1 MENFSNVKVIAQK
14 EFTDHLKSPVFLSF
28 TATFTLVVLA
38 WSYVQGTEVEYTL
51 NVLGSPDIMR
61 GFKGVAEVVGCFAP
75 IIGIVLGFDAIVK
88 EIRSSSMNVLLTHPV
103 FRDNIILGKIL
114 GSGSCILLVLF
125 FSINLATGVM
135 LMASGLPITMQ
146 QIIRIEMFVSLT
158 FFYALIFLAI
168 SIMISTIAK
177 KSNNSFLFNLIF
189 WLVITV
195 LLAKLIFTVSY
206 AFSEDLNIANS
217 QTQTI
222 KNFLPDYHFTATAV
236 GIQSPDTGMTS
247 GIGGIFDTR
256 YTLGAWIGEFWPN
269 LAYLFVLPIILL
281 IGSILAFLKKDITY

>member
-1 MENFSNVKVIAQK
+1 VENISNIKVIAQK

-28 TATFTLVVLA
+28 TATFTLVILA
-38 WSYVQGTEVEYTL
+38 WSYVKGTEVEYTL
-51 NVLGSPDIMR
+51 NVLGSPDLMR
-61 GFKGVAEVVGCFAP
+61 GFEGVAEVVGRFAP

-88 EIRSSSMNVLLTHPV
+88 EIKSSSMNVLLTHPV

-135 LMASGLPITMQ
+135 LMVSGIPVTLQ
-146 QIIRIEMFVSLT
+146 QITRIEIFVFLT

-168 SIMISTIAK
+168 SVMISTIAK
-177 KSNNSFLFNLIF
+177 KSNNSLLFNLIF

-195 LLAKLIFTVSY
+195 LLAKLIFTISY
-206 AFSEDLNIANS
+206 SFSEDLHTAND
-217 QTQTI
+217 QTQLL
-222 KNFLPDYHFTATAV
+222 KNLLPDYHFTATAI
-236 GIQSPDTGMTS
+236 GIKNTDTGLTS

-256 YTLGAWIGEFWPN
+256 YTILSWAGEFWPN
-269 LAYLFVLPIILL
+269 LIYLLVLPVILL
-281 IGSILAFLKKDITY
+281 IGSVLAFLKKDITY